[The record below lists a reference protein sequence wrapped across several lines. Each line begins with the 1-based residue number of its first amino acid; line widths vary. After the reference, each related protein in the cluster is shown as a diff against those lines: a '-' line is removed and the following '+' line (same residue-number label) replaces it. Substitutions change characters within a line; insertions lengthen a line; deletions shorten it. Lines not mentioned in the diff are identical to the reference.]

1 MAKYG
6 LNQFNRT
13 ITQNPKKLFGTMT
26 YLGIENVPEMMFIDE
41 ATGERFEEQNVEGS
55 LKEVPTG
62 EIGSKYI
69 MIASPNYPKQI
80 DIKVPL
86 DFDETTIPFR
96 SEIELIEPVTASVYK
111 SNHEVV
117 GRNGRV
123 QSVPKITFPLKASG
137 VKVVSG
143 SSTNVNTNTEATRA
157 NIQEE
162 QSKSKNK

>member
-80 DIKVPL
+80 DIKVSL

-143 SSTNVNTNTEATRA
+143 SSSNVNTNTEPTRA

-162 QSKSKNK
+162 QPKSKNK

>member
-80 DIKVPL
+80 DIKVSL

-143 SSTNVNTNTEATRA
+143 SSSNVNTNTEPTRA